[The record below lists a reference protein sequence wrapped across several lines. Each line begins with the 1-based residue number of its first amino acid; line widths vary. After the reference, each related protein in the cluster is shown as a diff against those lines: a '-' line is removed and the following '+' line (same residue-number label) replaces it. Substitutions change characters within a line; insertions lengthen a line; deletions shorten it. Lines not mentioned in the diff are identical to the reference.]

1 MTNLRLA
8 LELGHRI
15 RHCDWPPFHFAE
27 LRRIAKDK
35 LRLCRITPGGQVT
48 LLDLPLAFINEEN
61 GWCISAVR
69 SASC

>member
-8 LELGHRI
+8 LELGLRI

-27 LRRIAKDK
+27 LRNIAKGK
-35 LRLCRITPGGQVT
+35 LGLCRITPTGKVT
-48 LLDLPLAFINEEN
+48 PLDLPLAFINEDN

-69 SASC
+69 PASC